1 MLIEQK
7 TALGVYSDTGLN
19 AVELVL
25 VQTDGIDI
33 YNKPVG
39 IVRPYPSELRER
51 VLNFLLKG
59 DYTRTREMIDI
70 DTALTDFHIGVIREF
85 YEANKRQHPK
95 IDIIGYSGHIVYH
108 QPQDKIC
115 ITLGRSERIA
125 ETLNIPVA
133 ARFIQ
138 SDLKSGGQG
147 GPLFAS
153 FYNAMTSDFNKPL
166 GILSLGGIVTL
177 TCMGAVGELQAFD
190 VGIGTALLD
199 YWIYRHTGAEMDFD
213 GLIAAKGSVDNR
225 LLTRLL
231 KEKFYLKQPPKTVD
245 KNEFIEM
252 YEQVRGSQTADG
264 AATLT
269 AMVAHS
275 IKEAQKFVTL
285 PPKEWIL
292 VGGGIYN
299 PVLVRMIKSVLN
311 VPVRTGL
318 ECGFDNDTL
327 NAQAYAF
334 LSVRS
339 LAGLPISFPQTT
351 GVYEPTTGGKIYQ
364 PVYIPPVK

>member
-7 TALGVYSDTGLN
+7 TVLGVYSDTGMN
-19 AVELVL
+19 AVEIALIE
-25 VQTDGIDI
+25 TDGIDL
-33 YNKPVG
+33 YGKP
-39 IVRPYPSELRER
+39 ISMVRPYPAALRER
-51 VLNFLLKG
+51 MYHFILKD
-59 DYTRTREMIDI
+59 DYTQTQEMIDL
-70 DTALTDFHIGVIREF
+70 DKALTDFHLEVIREF
-85 YEANKRQHPK
+85 YENNKREHPQ

-108 QPQDKIC
+108 RPHDKVC
-115 ITLGRSERIA
+115 ITLGNASRIA
-125 ETLNIPVA
+125 DTLKIPVA
-133 ARFIQ
+133 SRFIQ

-153 FYNAMTSDFNKPL
+153 FYNALIAKQEKPI

-177 TCMGAVGELQAFD
+177 TCIGAVGELQAFD

-213 GLIAAKGSVDNR
+213 GLIAAKGQVDERLLNR
-225 LLTRLL
+225 LLR
-231 KEKFYLKQPPKTVD
+231 EKFYLKQPPKTAD
-245 KNEFIEM
+245 KNEFVEM
-252 YEQVRGSQTADG
+252 YEQVRGCRTAEG

-275 IKEAQKFVTL
+275 IKEAQTFLTL
-285 PPKEWIL
+285 SPKEWIL

-299 PVLVRMIKSVLN
+299 PVLVRMIKSVLKE
-311 VPVRTGL
+311 PVKTGL

-334 LSVRS
+334 LSVRAS
-339 LAGLPISFPQTT
+339 AGLPISFPQTT
-351 GVYEPTTGGKIYQ
+351 GVYEPTTGGKIYW
-364 PVYIPPVK
+364 VRAG

>member
-25 VQTDGIDI
+25 VQTDGIDL
-33 YNKPVG
+33 YGKP
-39 IVRPYPSELRER
+39 ISMVRPYPAALRER
-51 VLNFLLKG
+51 MYRFILKE
-59 DYTRTREMIDI
+59 DYTQTEEMLNLDKEI
-70 DTALTDFHIGVIREF
+70 TDFHINVIQEF
-85 YEANKRQHPK
+85 YEANKREYPK

-115 ITLGRSERIA
+115 ITLGRADRIA
-125 ETLNIPVA
+125 DTIKIPVA

-153 FYNAMTSDFNKPL
+153 FYNALAAKQEKPI
-166 GILSLGGIVTL
+166 GILSLGGIVTV

-213 GLIAAKGSVDNR
+213 GLVAAKGQVDERLLNR
-225 LLTRLL
+225 LLR
-231 KEKFYLKQPPKTVD
+231 EKFYQKEPPKTAD
-245 KNEFIEM
+245 KNEFIDM
-252 YEQVRGSQTADG
+252 YEQVRGCSTADG

-275 IKEAQKFVTL
+275 IKEAQKFLTL
-285 PPKEWIL
+285 HPKEWIL
-292 VGGGIYN
+292 IGGGIYN
-299 PVLVRMIKSVLN
+299 PVLVRMIKSVLKE
-311 VPVRTGL
+311 PVKTGL
-318 ECGFDNDTL
+318 ECGYDNDTL

-351 GVYEPTTGGKIYQ
+351 GVFEPTTGGKIYW
-364 PVYIPPVK
+364 VRN